1 MTDEEL
7 KSQVDAY
14 VDEVWEDVV
23 SDMDLLIQVESVED
37 KDHAAPGMPFGP
49 NPKEALVRA
58 LAIAKRL
65 GLEAHD
71 C

>member
-37 KDHAAPGMPFGP
+37 KDHAASS
-49 NPKEALVRA
+49 V
-58 LAIAKRL
+58 
-65 GLEAHD
+65 
-71 C
+71 